1 MSVEQAEILLEQNA
15 AMIEQSA
22 AILARQEE
30 VLSVLGNIQGYAVF
44 GVTVVLM
51 IYAYKFLRMF
61 F

>member
-1 MSVEQAEILLEQNA
+1 MSVEQAVILLEQNA
-15 AMIEQSA
+15 S
-22 AILARQEE
+22 ILARQEE
-30 VLSVLGNIQGYAVF
+30 MLTVLGNIQGYAIF